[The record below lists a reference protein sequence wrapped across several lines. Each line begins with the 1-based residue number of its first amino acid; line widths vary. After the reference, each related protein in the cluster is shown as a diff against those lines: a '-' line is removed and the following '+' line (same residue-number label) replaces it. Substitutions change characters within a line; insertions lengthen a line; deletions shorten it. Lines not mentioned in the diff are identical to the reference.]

1 MGRLTCQ
8 EPRGYSHLTKPAKA
22 RLKAASTRS
31 ERSHVS
37 ENPPYLFDC
46 WSQVAERVRLA
57 DRLALFLDFD
67 GTLAPFRTRPDEVN
81 LSDSTRR
88 VLKRLGRHSRVGVFI
103 LSGRRRVDVEN
114 RVGVPGLRYFGLHGW
129 EGPKPAPPGV
139 AVRRLFHRAQ
149 RQVKLELAGLRGVWI
164 EEKGPIFALHVR
176 GATPRAVQRAGEI
189 VARVTKAFE
198 PHLRLLPGSKVWE
211 VMPQE
216 LGGKGA
222 AVRALLGEM
231 PAGTL
236 PLYVG
241 DDTTDESAFAALGNG
256 ITVCVGPRT
265 SKAKFHLRGPRDV
278 RRYLERL
285 ERELHEIRPINAH
298 KPLDYDST
306 LLTLP

>member
-114 RVGVPGLRYFGLHGW
+114 RVGVPGLCYLGLHGW
-129 EGPKPAPPGV
+129 EGPKRLGKKRCGALRKGGASAPPQS
-139 AVRRLFHRAQ
+139 A
-149 RQVKLELAGLRGVWI
+149 
-164 EEKGPIFALHVR
+164 
-176 GATPRAVQRAGEI
+176 
-189 VARVTKAFE
+189 
-198 PHLRLLPGSKVWE
+198 
-211 VMPQE
+211 PQHFQQ
-216 LGGKGA
+216 LV
-222 AVRALLGEM
+222 VRA
-231 PAGTL
+231 
-236 PLYVG
+236 
-241 DDTTDESAFAALGNG
+241 SARA
-256 ITVCVGPRT
+256 
-265 SKAKFHLRGPRDV
+265 
-278 RRYLERL
+278 
-285 ERELHEIRPINAH
+285 
-298 KPLDYDST
+298 
-306 LLTLP
+306 